1 MARKLKVFTT
11 SAGFFDLAVSAPSM
25 KAALEAWG
33 AGANLFH
40 QGFARQTDDAAIVKA
55 AMARPGVVL
64 RRPVGTDRPFAE
76 EAEASGA
83 PFEGRVAKKPKAAK
97 ARTAAPRRKPD
108 QPKSPSRREEREAA
122 RAFERERTRR
132 ERRERQ
138 EAAARRT
145 EAARRDRAIAAA
157 TAALEKA
164 EARHAANV
172 AEIEHARAAL
182 DAKVDREADRWR
194 RERERLEERL
204 REARVPRHL
213 RAV

>member
-40 QGFARQTDDAAIVKA
+40 QGFARQTGDPAIVKA

-64 RRPVGTDRPFAE
+64 RRPVGTDRPFE
-76 EAEASGA
+76 EDAEASEA
-83 PFEGRVAKKPKAAK
+83 PFEGRVAKKPARPKA
-97 ARTAAPRRKPD
+97 AAPRRKPAAEI
-108 QPKSPSRREEREAA
+108 PASRKQEREAA
-122 RAFERERTRR
+122 RAFEQERERRGRR
-132 ERRERQ
+132 ERRE
-138 EAAARRT
+138 AAARRK

-164 EARHAANV
+164 EARHEAAI
-172 AEIEHARAAL
+172 AEIEQARAAL
-182 DAKVDREADRWR
+182 DAKAEREASRWR
-194 RERERLEERL
+194 RERETLEEKL
-204 REARVPRHL
+204 RAARVPRHL
-213 RAV
+213 RPV